1 MSSEKIPSLERALA
15 HYALIAH
22 RYDDE
27 TRKIEGIRRRA
38 TAALALQPGQI
49 VLDVG
54 CGTGACLPAL
64 AQQVAPQ
71 GLALGLEPSEHLL
84 ERARQRVGGIP
95 NVRLMQCAAE
105 QMNGSMLALTHPVD
119 AVLFCYTHDVLQ
131 SIAALQKLFAKCK
144 AGARVVAVGTQLLPR
159 WAWPVPQIQRF
170 THRHYIT
177 ARDSMNLPYGVLSQ
191 FLEGFQSQRVF
202 PWHSY
207 MATGTLK
214 ASHAQP
220 T

>member
-131 SIAALQKLFAKCK
+131 SIAALQKLFANAKR
-144 AGARVVAVGTQLLPR
+144 ARGWLR
-159 WAWPVPQIQRF
+159 WVRSCCRGGRGQCRKSSALR
-170 THRHYIT
+170 
-177 ARDSMNLPYGVLSQ
+177 
-191 FLEGFQSQRVF
+191 
-202 PWHSY
+202 
-207 MATGTLK
+207 TGTTSPR
-214 ASHAQP
+214 ATA
-220 T
+220 